1 MSIVGSFIN
10 PLSLQNYTTVLPVL
24 YKEPQYLCKHY
35 SNQVV
40 EFRFSYNELSAAARW
55 FLDACSGCRVVA
67 LEGPMGAGK
76 TTFVHAL
83 CDEWGVKDVVGSPTF
98 SIINEYK
105 TGSGETVYH
114 MDLYRLQGEE
124 ELVAAGVEDALYSG
138 AICLVEWPEK
148 AESILPSDTVYL
160 TLVPLGE
167 KERLLKIRFPH

>member
-1 MSIVGSFIN
+1 MGSV
-10 PLSLQNYTTVLPVL
+10 S
-24 YKEPQYLCKHY
+24 ESSLCKFTQLFCRACTPNRNIFATIIQM
-35 SNQVV
+35 SGM
-40 EFRFSYNELSAAARW
+40 EFRFSKDELAVTAQKI
-55 FLDACSGCRVVA
+55 LDVCAGTRVFA

-105 TGSGETVYH
+105 TSGGDTVYH
-114 MDLYRLQGEE
+114 MDLYRLKDEE
-124 ELVAAGVEDALYSG
+124 ELIAAGVEDALYSG
-138 AICLVEWPEK
+138 AVCLVEWPEK
-148 AESILPSDTVYL
+148 ADTILPSDTVYL